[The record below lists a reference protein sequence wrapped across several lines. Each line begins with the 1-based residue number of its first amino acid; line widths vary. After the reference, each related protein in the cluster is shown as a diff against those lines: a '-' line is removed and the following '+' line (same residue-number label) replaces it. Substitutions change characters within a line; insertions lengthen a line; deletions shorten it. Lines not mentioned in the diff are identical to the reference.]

1 VVLGAQMPVTGTV
14 LATVVGRG
22 QGETVMRFSSLS
34 EYADNM
40 ICSARLTGISRILKA
55 VSGLRGSARGSGFGI
70 IIISFA

>member
-1 VVLGAQMPVTGTV
+1 
-14 LATVVGRG
+14 
-22 QGETVMRFSSLS
+22 MRFSSLS